1 MTKRRDWT
9 LQDDVEVIGQDEER
23 PSGRNL
29 ESRNPEKVTKST
41 DALQDQV
48 GQEKDKRQ
56 PGARKSVQFSDA
68 LVDNLG

>member
-1 MTKRRDWT
+1 MTNRQDWT

-23 PSGRNL
+23 PSGGNL
-29 ESRNPEKVTKST
+29 ESRNTEKVTKST